1 MRLFDLRYRDE
12 RGVETTRTIEPQFL
26 YLNPP
31 VWYLLAWDHLRNG
44 VRALRFDRLVRASV
58 LEQSFRLRP
67 ASVFLSAAEAG
78 VESL

>member
-31 VWYLLAWDHLRNG
+31 VWYLLALIICETG
-44 VRALRFDRLVRASV
+44 FAPFALTAWCG
-58 LEQSFRLRP
+58 P
-67 ASVFLSAAEAG
+67 ACWSNPSG
-78 VESL
+78 